1 MGVVDIQTISSHWLK
16 LATTLH
22 SHHRQRTENKEQTTK
37 NKEQR
42 TMYNEQRTHEHMN
55 TWTHEHMNTWTHEHP
70 EASPRLKFMDPV
82 FSSSQGGCQ
91 YGFRK
96 ILIFGTSYSLLW
108 VSKNGNFR
116 GSQSKCQ
123 DRGENAKQLL
133 EWGVPKRGGVQQKQN
148 FANSHSISHKINE
161 I

>member
-22 SHHRQRTENKEQTTK
+22 SHHRQRTENKRTK

-42 TMYNEQRTHEHMN
+42 TKNNEQWTMNNEQRTHEHMN
-55 TWTHEHMNTWTHEHP
+55 TWTYEHP

-91 YGFRK
+91 YGFRE

-108 VSKNGNFR
+108 VSKNGNFG

-123 DRGENAKQLL
+123 DRGKNAKQLL